1 MSANDTRPPPHLENL
16 AASRVARYAAL
27 RPLPVQTD
35 PSIPQEALDVIYSRK
50 LLPVLG
56 LEGGAETAV
65 STAAPIVGA
74 AGITITLAVCP
85 PGQGPGLHSHKATF
99 ETFTVL
105 QGSFEFRWGDQ
116 GEHTARLE
124 RFDTFSVPPG
134 LQRAFR
140 NVGDSEGVLQV
151 VISGG
156 RHDASDIVLPPST
169 ASALKTSSPKLF
181 DRMMAAGITC
191 SP

>member
-1 MSANDTRPPPHLENL
+1 MNTIDTGATL
-16 AASRVARYAAL
+16 AASRVARYDTL

-35 PSIPQEALDVIYSRK
+35 PSIPQEALDVIYSRR

-85 PGQGPGLHSHKATF
+85 PGQGPGLHAHKATF

-105 QGSFEFRWGDQ
+105 QGSFEFRWGPE

-124 RFDTFSVPPG
+124 RFDTFSFPPG
-134 LQRAFR
+134 IQRAFR
-140 NVGDSEGVLQV
+140 NVGETEGILQV

-156 RHDASDIVLPPST
+156 RHDASDIQLPPST
-169 ASALKTSSPKLF
+169 TAALKAASPKLF
-181 DRMMAAGITC
+181 DKMAAAGITC
-191 SP
+191 VP